1 MSLIT
6 LTIRQCQLCKSLN
19 GQWRYVPWLALDHW
33 KGSLL
38 QNRASV
44 DVIRPAATFHSSDA
58 TVVIGRRL
66 SYPCPSRALFY
77 NYAPLL
83 PASSYFNSY
92 LHRHVLLYDHVCHHG
107 RNTLWIHNS
116 HFFPESI
123 FWCQY
128 ELKERRR
135 KILRNIFSSRDI
147 GLQLQQILILSY
159 SGQWATSILKTETIN
174 LTRPASES
182 RSSFCTQCQLV
193 GSLGCWTFGV
203 SWAVLPFNCL
213 YKSRLPKIWNI
224 CVFFWKN

>member
-92 LHRHVLLYDHVCHHG
+92 LHRHVLLYHHVVIMEG
-107 RNTLWIHNS
+107 ILYEYIIVT
-116 HFFPESI
+116 FFPRAYFGANMVLLAGSSAPKSCPWENLALQYSI
-123 FWCQY
+123 F
-128 ELKERRR
+128 
-135 KILRNIFSSRDI
+135 
-147 GLQLQQILILSY
+147 
-159 SGQWATSILKTETIN
+159 
-174 LTRPASES
+174 
-182 RSSFCTQCQLV
+182 
-193 GSLGCWTFGV
+193 
-203 SWAVLPFNCL
+203 
-213 YKSRLPKIWNI
+213 
-224 CVFFWKN
+224 